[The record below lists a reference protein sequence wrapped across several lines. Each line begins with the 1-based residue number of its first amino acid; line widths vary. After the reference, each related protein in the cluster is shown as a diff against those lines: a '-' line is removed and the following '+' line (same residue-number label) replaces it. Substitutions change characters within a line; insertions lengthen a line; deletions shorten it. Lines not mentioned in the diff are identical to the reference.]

1 MNAKNISVVTG
12 ASGFVGSHLVDRLI
26 KEGHQVKCILRKTSS
41 RKWLE
46 GKPVEIIDCGL
57 FDKEALKEVLK
68 DADYLFHIAGVVKSK
83 NEEGF
88 YKGNVETTRVL
99 LDVLSEVNTNIKR
112 VVICGSF
119 TSCGPSY
126 DGTPCTELTP
136 EHPITTYGKSK
147 LAQEEL
153 AKKYMDKLPIS
164 ILRLHAVYGER
175 DAEIYKV
182 FKTFKMGLMTL
193 VGFDDKKL
201 NLIHVQ
207 DAVNGLY
214 AASQKEAA
222 VGQTYFLASEEI
234 YTWPQIGKA
243 ISKAFG
249 RNALTLRL
257 PHFLVYTVAAF
268 AQFFA
273 MFSSKPTIFNLEKA
287 RDFVQKYWI
296 CDISKAKNELGFEE
310 TVHLEDGMKRTI
322 DWYKKMKWL

>member
-1 MNAKNISVVTG
+1 
-12 ASGFVGSHLVDRLI
+12 
-26 KEGHQVKCILRKTSS
+26 
-41 RKWLE
+41 
-46 GKPVEIIDCGL
+46 
-57 FDKEALKEVLK
+57 
-68 DADYLFHIAGVVKSK
+68 
-83 NEEGF
+83 
-88 YKGNVETTRVL
+88 
-99 LDVLSEVNTNIKR
+99 
-112 VVICGSF
+112 
-119 TSCGPSY
+119 
-126 DGTPCTELTP
+126 
-136 EHPITTYGKSK
+136 
-147 LAQEEL
+147 
-153 AKKYMDKLPIS
+153 
-164 ILRLHAVYGER
+164 
-175 DAEIYKV
+175 
-182 FKTFKMGLMTL
+182 MGLMTL